1 MAPAIRL
8 AEEGIE
14 VTRVLAD
21 SLERRRK
28 TLARWP
34 ATRAIFLKPDGS
46 AYMAGERLVQ
56 KDLAWSLRQIARHG
70 AKAFYEGAIAERI
83 AADMQANGG
92 LLKAAGL
99 KDYQAILRSEAHTSE
114 LQSLMR
120 NS

>member
-46 AYMAGERLVQ
+46 AYMAGGRLVH
-56 KDLAWSLRQIARHG
+56 KDLAWSLRQIPRHG
-70 AKAFYEGAIAERI
+70 AQAFSAAAIAERT
-83 AADMQANGG
+83 AADMQAHGG
-92 LLKAAGL
+92 ILTAGAPQAY
-99 KDYQAILRSEAHTSE
+99 KDHSGRATSGD
-114 LQSLMR
+114 R
-120 NS
+120 VCPYG